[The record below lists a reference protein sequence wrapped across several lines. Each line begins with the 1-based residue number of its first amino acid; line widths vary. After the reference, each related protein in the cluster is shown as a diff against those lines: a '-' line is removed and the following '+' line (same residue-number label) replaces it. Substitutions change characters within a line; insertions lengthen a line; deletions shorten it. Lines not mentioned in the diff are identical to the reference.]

1 MSRQVAAYVCPQ
13 GIWAVECR
21 VARAGIEVLRV
32 LSAPATIGTAETAV
46 SQLAGMLQGAGI
58 KRANLFVTLRGFGL
72 VHHVLNL
79 PRARAEILT
88 PVAERELRRLEPQ
101 LVAPIVG
108 LVPLPEQDLQND
120 AATQRQFIVAGA
132 PSDQISAFKQGVRAA
147 GHDLR
152 HLTALPVAMQ
162 RLADEFEEMQEA
174 AALVAPLPDGAFLGF
189 LLAGGIRLVVEP
201 PASVGEPL
209 DPAAI
214 AEEVELGAMFIRQQF
229 RGAQVA
235 HVSVA
240 GSPSDFSE
248 LEGPFAEKLG
258 VPVKRL
264 AVRELG
270 AAGLAALGAIL
281 DSRSQFPLGFAGRTR
296 DRMASKAQNAMR
308 SAAMGAVFVLVA
320 VAVFTVVEALRARDA
335 TNSLQ
340 AARRGI
346 EQQTFGLGS
355 IRETAERRRLIR
367 DARAVLRLAAA
378 ERRELQEALT
388 AVGSGVV
395 DPVRLDSM
403 VLDVGSTGWIVLL
416 GGSVTA
422 STNGRAVQALNDF
435 YRDLPRRLTV
445 ESQSLEQLS
454 YADSS
459 SDVASPTVRFQL
471 SFVVPRGNGR

>member
-1 MSRQVAAYVCPQ
+1 MSRQIAAYVCPQ
-13 GIWAVECR
+13 GVWAVECR
-21 VARAGIEVLRV
+21 MTRAGVEVVRV
-32 LSAPATIGTAETAV
+32 LEAPGTIGTAETAV
-46 SQLAGMLQGAGI
+46 SQLAGLLQGAGI
-58 KRANLFVTLRGFGL
+58 KRAELFVTLRGFGV

-101 LVAPIVG
+101 LAAPIVG
-108 LVPLPEQDLQND
+108 FIPLPEQDLETE
-120 AATQRQFIVAGA
+120 APAQRQFLVAGA
-132 PSDQISAFKQGVRAA
+132 PADQIAAFERGVRAA
-147 GHDLR
+147 GHNLR

-162 RLADEFEEMQEA
+162 RVADEFEETHEA
-174 AALVAPLPDGAFLGF
+174 AVLVAPLPDGAFLGF

-201 PASVGEPL
+201 PAIVGEPL
-209 DPAAI
+209 DPPAI

-240 GSPSDFSE
+240 SSPSDFNE

-281 DSRSQFPLGFAGRTR
+281 DSRSAFPLGFAGRTR
-296 DRMASKAQNAMR
+296 ERLASKAQNALR
-308 SAAMGAVFVLVA
+308 SASLGAVFVLAA

-335 TNSLQ
+335 ANALQ

-355 IRETAERRRLIR
+355 IRETAERRKLIR
-367 DARAVLRLAAA
+367 DAKAVIRLAAA

-395 DPVRLDSM
+395 YPVRLDSM

-422 STNGRAVQALNDF
+422 ASNGRAVQALNDF
-435 YRDLPRRLTV
+435 YRDLPRRLNV

-459 SDVASPTVRFQL
+459 ADLAGPTVRFQL
-471 SFVVPRGNGR
+471 SFVIPGGKSR